1 MSYVIKRVGGTHE
14 GTLNKKQGDIPERGS
29 PLVFFLFWLNLFQI
43 LIPINDKFLKQN
55 TIRAK

>member
-29 PLVFFLFWLNLFQI
+29 PLGFFLFWLNLFQI
-43 LIPINDKFLKQN
+43 
-55 TIRAK
+55 

>member
-43 LIPINDKFLKQN
+43 
-55 TIRAK
+55 